1 MAPKHIGRYQVKAEL
16 DRGGMAVVYLARD
29 PRFDRDVAIKMLPRE
44 VRDQPT
50 VRKRFEREA
59 KVIAGLEHPSIVPVY
74 DFGEDDRQ
82 PYLVMRYMTGG
93 SLADRLDHRLALRDA
108 TRIVV
113 RVASALD
120 EAHDRG
126 VVHRDLKPGN
136 ILFDLHG
143 EAFLSD
149 FGIVKMP
156 EGGSTTSANTGS
168 LVLGTPAYMSPEQ
181 AMGKSVDRR
190 TDIYALGAVL
200 YEMLTGI
207 PPYIGPTPM
216 SIAMKHVVEPVP
228 TVKPMRPDLPDDIE
242 DVISTAMAKNPDLRY
257 ETAGDMA
264 AALSKLVQRFPM
276 ESAVVPNTRNV
287 QPASG
292 TTAVLADTDEFE
304 LPEQIEVMLST
315 DSVHKVTTNNAASSL
330 PGRAQL
336 MASLPLLIG
345 LVVTVALVALGISAS
360 LARLQAM
367 TPTPRVRP
375 AVLFLTPP
383 TPTPRATAT
392 ISEQLLPTPTSSS
405 PTTNEAANVV
415 NESTPTV
422 QEDQTPNSTGTPE
435 PTPLPV
441 VLKAIDNQPNV
452 PVISLR
458 EGPGTLFRIL
468 RAIPA
473 GTRFTAIARAPNL
486 EDGLTWYL
494 VVLPSGEPSQG
505 WVFIR
510 SVQLVSGDVLRL
522 PFSTDYPDLR
532 TESPTPLSTSTST
545 RVPSGPP
552 SVTPTP
558 IEPIGNTPT
567 PTPTQTATLG
577 PTPTATPTVGTSTPS
592 TTPTPTQT
600 STPGSTSTPDPD
612 GTITPVPF
620 ALN

>member
-59 KVIAGLEHPSIVPVY
+59 KVIAGLEHPAIVPVY

-93 SLADRLDHRLALRDA
+93 SLADRLDQRLALRDA
-108 TRIVV
+108 TRIVT

-156 EGGSTTSANTGS
+156 EGSNTSANTGS

-181 AMGKSVDRR
+181 AMGKAVDRR

-200 YEMLTGI
+200 YEMLTGM

-264 AALSKLVQRFPM
+264 AALNKLVQRFPM
-276 ESAVVPNTRNV
+276 ESAVVPNTRNI

-304 LPEQIEVMLST
+304 LPEKIEVMLST
-315 DSVHKVTTNNAASSL
+315 DSVQKLTTNNVASSL

-345 LVVTVALVALGISAS
+345 LVVTVALVALGVSAS
-360 LARLQAM
+360 IARLQAM

-383 TPTPRATAT
+383 TPTPRPTAT

-405 PTTNEAANVV
+405 PAIDATSGIVNV
-415 NESTPTV
+415 NDSTPTV
-422 QEDQTPNSTGTPE
+422 EQNQTPNATSTPD
-435 PTPLPV
+435 PTASPV

-458 EGPGTLFRIL
+458 EGPGTSFRIL

-494 VVLPSGEPSQG
+494 VVLSSGEPQQG
-505 WVFIR
+505 WVFNR
-510 SVQLVSGDVLRL
+510 SVQLVTGDVLRL
-522 PFSTDYPDLR
+522 PFSNDYPDVR
-532 TESPTPLSTSTST
+532 TESPTPLSTSTRT
-545 RVPSGPP
+545 PSGPP
-552 SVTPTP
+552 TMTPTP
-558 IEPIGNTPT
+558 IEPIIDTPT
-567 PTPTQTATLG
+567 PTVSL
-577 PTPTATPTVGTSTPS
+577 TPTATIGTSTP
-592 TTPTPTQT
+592 TITPTPTHT
-600 STPGSTSTPDPD
+600 STPSITPTTDPNA
-612 GTITPVPF
+612 TITPVPF
-620 ALN
+620 TLN